1 MTDSKWKRSGTWIY
15 IERRDRVVQQSL
27 VAKMC
32 YLGSIGE
39 QEQLADFIVRA
50 CNVHDG
56 LLAACELHWRN
67 NPDTDCKEVY
77 RSDGE
82 VVFTSDHTG
91 LSGAAEAERFIADQ
105 RNAAV
110 AKARGE

>member
-39 QEQLADFIVRA
+39 QEQLADFIVCA
-50 CNVHDG
+50 CNAHDDLLTACEAAYDQLIGIHDG
-56 LLAACELHWRN
+56 GYGQHKN
-67 NPDTDCKEVY
+67 NPIPVQL
-77 RSDGE
+77 R
-82 VVFTSDHTG
+82 
-91 LSGAAEAERFIADQ
+91 AAI
-105 RNAAV
+105 
-110 AKARGE
+110 AKAKGETS